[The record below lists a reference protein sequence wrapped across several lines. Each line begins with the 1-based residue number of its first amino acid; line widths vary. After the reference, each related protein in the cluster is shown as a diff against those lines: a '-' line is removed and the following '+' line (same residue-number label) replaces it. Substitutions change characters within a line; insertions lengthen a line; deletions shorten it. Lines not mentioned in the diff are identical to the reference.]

1 MPRPLFRPLTVLG
14 LFCLIVALTAS
25 VVLDDGPMLGF
36 SEEGAVQQRTLEAQ
50 YDALLNKDNLPRWM
64 KRMAAKPQHVGSP
77 YAKENAEF
85 MVSLF
90 RQWGYEAE
98 IETFHVLFPTPKVRV
113 VELVEP
119 HRFTALLREPD
130 LDEDAT
136 STIREDRLPNYNAYS
151 ADGDVTAELVYV
163 NQGIPRDYEELDR
176 MGIDVAGKIVL
187 ARYGGSWRGIKPKAW
202 RSPKMVFGCSG
213 VKVFGFLSTRLRQIS
228 TKIATNG
235 NVTTQVLARHRKER
249 H

>member
-1 MPRPLFRPLTVLG
+1 MPRLLFRPLTILG

-36 SEEGAVQQRTLEAQ
+36 SEEGAAQQRTLEAQ

-119 HRFTALLREPD
+119 HRFTAQLREPD

-136 STIREDRLPNYNAYS
+136 STIRENRLPNYNAYS

-176 MGIDVAGKIVL
+176 MGIDVAGKTGNIT
-187 ARYGGSWRGIKPKAW
+187 RHGH
-202 RSPKMVFGCSG
+202 
-213 VKVFGFLSTRLRQIS
+213 ST
-228 TKIATNG
+228 
-235 NVTTQVLARHRKER
+235 
-249 H
+249 